1 MPIQEVHGGARNLV
15 CSMYVLHLHHFGV
28 IAFVWM
34 LLRGWCEDEFQEA
47 QGVQGEWL
55 HPMTDTGD
63 GDPCQW
69 MGIQHH
75 PTTTCKSPWQELF
88 ASRFHVNHLPACRW
102 IKGLMSTWGCK
113 RSSND
118 GQLGHT
124 CYLFAALSLSLSAF
138 LVFSYLFFTLASGRS
153 CQAGDT
159 WRQFEK
165 SKVWKVLL
173 THQSC
178 APASSCP
185 FCVITSNVVRVV
197 VLVKDFRMLLPVIF
211 VFHHNIS
218 QLIFL
223 ALRCYFELAQVIFCP
238 LVAELLDPSMRPRH
252 WTALVNLCGAS
263 KVICWYAN
271 HVRSRSWHLEVS

>member
-124 CYLFAALSLSLSAF
+124 CYLFAALSLSLCFSCLF
-138 LVFSYLFFTLASGRS
+138 LSLLHFSKR
-153 CQAGDT
+153 
-159 WRQFEK
+159 
-165 SKVWKVLL
+165 
-173 THQSC
+173 
-178 APASSCP
+178 
-185 FCVITSNVVRVV
+185 
-197 VLVKDFRMLLPVIF
+197 
-211 VFHHNIS
+211 
-218 QLIFL
+218 
-223 ALRCYFELAQVIFCP
+223 
-238 LVAELLDPSMRPRH
+238 
-252 WTALVNLCGAS
+252 
-263 KVICWYAN
+263 
-271 HVRSRSWHLEVS
+271 

>member
-1 MPIQEVHGGARNLV
+1 MWRRISRSSRSTRRVTPSYDRHRGWRSLPMDGHPTSSNNHLQIALARAFCQPLSCQPFTCMQVDKRLDVYVGMQEVIKRWATWSH
-15 CSMYVLHLHHFGV
+15 
-28 IAFVWM
+28 M
-34 LLRGWCEDEFQEA
+34 LPLRC
-47 QGVQGEWL
+47 
-55 HPMTDTGD
+55 P
-63 GDPCQW
+63 
-69 MGIQHH
+69 
-75 PTTTCKSPWQELF
+75 
-88 ASRFHVNHLPACRW
+88 
-102 IKGLMSTWGCK
+102 
-113 RSSND
+113 
-118 GQLGHT
+118 
-124 CYLFAALSLSLSAF
+124 LSLSLSAF

-153 CQAGDT
+153 CQAGGT